1 MLSNNSVRIPW
12 NLRNQIFDPFFTT
25 KNTQQNW
32 GLGLSLCRNIITL
45 HHGQIWVDEHT
56 ESGITWTDFYIL
68 LRTVDA

>member
-1 MLSNNSVRIPW
+1 MTI
-12 NLRNQIFDPFFTT
+12 QAT